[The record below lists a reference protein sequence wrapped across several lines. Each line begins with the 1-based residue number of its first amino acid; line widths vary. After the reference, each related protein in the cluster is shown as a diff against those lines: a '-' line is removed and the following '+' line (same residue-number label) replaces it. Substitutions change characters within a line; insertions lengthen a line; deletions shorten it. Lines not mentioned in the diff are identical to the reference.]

1 MVTPGS
7 ILNTEQE
14 PFGQEQLGEFATM
27 FAHLNDDVS
36 ARPEIGSDA
45 ISLDGERFGAGA
57 SVDEIGS

>member
-1 MVTPGS
+1 
-7 ILNTEQE
+7 
-14 PFGQEQLGEFATM
+14 M

-57 SVDEIGS
+57 SGDEIGSWIEILQ